1 VLNLKNW
8 TRRGGA
14 ALALSGLA
22 ALAQAQNPKA
32 DLVLK
37 NGTVY
42 TLDAQRPKVRAVAIT
57 GNLIRAVGTDKEVAA
72 LVGPTTRVIDLK
84 GQTVIPGFSD
94 SHVHLLSVGAA
105 RLGVDL
111 QGTRSYRE
119 LVDRVAAAVKGKKAG
134 DWIRGRGWH
143 EGKWTEPSVPTVR
156 GFPTHDALSAVS
168 PDNPVVLTRADGH
181 ALLVNRKV
189 LELMGITRDTP
200 APKGGEIIKDQA
212 GRPTGVL
219 VDKAKDL
226 VHVPKPAPEE
236 MRRALQIALE
246 DCVRKGVTSLADAGA
261 DLDTVALYKEAVQ
274 AGKLPVRIYVMLSGL
289 ETLRRFTKPEIN
301 LGEGLLTIRAVK
313 LYADGAM
320 GSRGAALLAPY
331 SDDPG
336 NSGFFIT
343 PPETILEASRYALA
357 HGFQV
362 CTHAIGDRAN
372 RMVLDVYEKALKEFP
387 QVKDPR
393 FRIEHAQILDAAEV
407 PRFARLGVIASM
419 QGIHCPSD
427 RPWAES
433 RLGPARVQEELYV
446 WRKLLKAGARIINGT
461 DAPVEDL
468 SAIQNFHA
476 SVTRQDATGNPPG
489 GFDPDQRMTRE
500 EALRSYTLDAA
511 YGAFAEEARGS
522 LQPGKLADLVVLSK
536 DIMTVP
542 DGEIMRTEVI
552 YTIVDGK
559 VRLEKTT
566 PAR

>member
-1 VLNLKNW
+1 LKLKKW
-8 TRRGGA
+8 THPGGV

-42 TLDAQRPKVRAVAIT
+42 TLDAQRPKARAVAIA

-111 QGTRSYRE
+111 QGTRNYRE
-119 LVDRVAAAVKGKKAG
+119 VVESVAGAVKGKKAG
-134 DWIRGRGWH
+134 DWIRGRGWN

-156 GFPTHDALSAVS
+156 GFPTQDALSAIS
-168 PDNPVVLTRADGH
+168 PDNPVVLTRVDGH
-181 ALLVNRKV
+181 AMLVNRRV
-189 LELMGITRDTP
+189 LELMGITRETP
-200 APKGGEIIKDQA
+200 APKGGEIIKDEA
-212 GRPTGVL
+212 GRPTGIL
-219 VDKAKDL
+219 VDRAQEL
-226 VHVPKPAPEE
+226 VHIPKPPPEE

-246 DCVRKGVTSLADAGA
+246 DCVRKGITSLADAGV

-274 AGKLPVRIYVMLSGL
+274 QGKLPVRIYVMLSGL
-289 ETLRRFTKPEIN
+289 ETLRRVTKPEIN

-331 SDDPG
+331 NDDPG
-336 NSGFFIT
+336 NSGFFTT

-393 FRIEHAQILDAAEV
+393 FRVEHAEILDAAEV
-407 PRFARLGVIASM
+407 PRFGRLGVIASV
-419 QGIHCPSD
+419 QGIFCPSD
-427 RPWAES
+427 GPWAES
-433 RLGPARVQEELYV
+433 RLGRARVQDELYV
-446 WRKLLKAGARIINGT
+446 WRKLLKAGARLINGT

-489 GFDPDQRMTRE
+489 GFNPEQRMTRE

-511 YGAFAEEARGS
+511 YGAFAEETRGS
-522 LQPGKLADLVVLSK
+522 IQPGKLADLVVLSK

-542 DGEIMRTEVI
+542 DGEIMKTEVI

-559 VRLEKTT
+559 IRLEKTT

>member
-1 VLNLKNW
+1 MLKRWNP
-8 TRRGGA
+8 RGGA

-22 ALAQAQNPKA
+22 ALVQAQTPKA

-42 TLDAQRPKVRAVAIT
+42 TLDPQRPKARAVAIA

-84 GQTVIPGFSD
+84 GQTVVPGFSD
-94 SHVHLLSVGAA
+94 SHVHLLAIGAA

-119 LVDRVAAAVKGKKAG
+119 VVERVAGAVKGRKAG
-134 DWIRGRGWH
+134 EWIRGRGWH
-143 EGKWTEPSVPTVR
+143 EGKWTEPSVPTIR

-200 APKGGEIIKDQA
+200 APKGGEIIKDPA
-212 GRPTGVL
+212 GRPTGIL
-219 VDKAKDL
+219 VDRAMEL
-226 VHVPKPAPEE
+226 VHVPKPPPEE

-246 DCVRKGVTSLADAGA
+246 DCVRKGITSLADAGA
-261 DLDTVALYKEAVQ
+261 DLDTVALYKEVVQ
-274 AGKLPVRIYVMLSGL
+274 QGKLPVRLYVMLAGL
-289 ETLRRFTKPEIN
+289 ETLRRFEKPEIG

-313 LYADGAM
+313 LHADGAM

-336 NSGFFIT
+336 NSGFFTT
-343 PPETILEASRYALA
+343 PPETILETSRYALA

-372 RMVLDVYEKALKEFP
+372 RMVLDVYEKALREFP

-393 FRIEHAQILDAAEV
+393 FRIEHAQILDAADV
-407 PRFARLGVIASM
+407 PRFARLGVIASI
-419 QGIHCPSD
+419 QGVHCPSD

-433 RLGPARVQEELYV
+433 RLGRTRVQEELYV
-446 WRKLLKAGARIINGT
+446 WRKLLKAGTRIINGT

-489 GFDPDQRMTRE
+489 GFDPEQRMTRE

-511 YGAFAEEARGS
+511 YGAFAEDSRGS
-522 LQPGKLADLVVLSK
+522 IQAGKLADLVVLSK

>member
-1 VLNLKNW
+1 MNLTNW
-8 TRRGGA
+8 TGRGGA

-22 ALAQAQNPKA
+22 ALAQAQTQKA

-42 TLDAQRPKVRAVAIT
+42 TLDAQRPKARAVAIA
-57 GNLIRAVGTDKEVAA
+57 GNLIRAVGTDKEMAA

-111 QGTRSYRE
+111 QGTRNYRE
-119 LVDRVAAAVKGKKAG
+119 VVERVAAAVKGKKAG

-143 EGKWTEPSVPTVR
+143 EGKWTEASVPAVR

-200 APKGGEIIKDQA
+200 APKGGEIIKDSA
-212 GRPTGVL
+212 GRPTGIL

-226 VHVPKPAPEE
+226 VHVPKPTPEE

-246 DCVRKGVTSLADAGA
+246 DCVRKGITSLADAGA

-289 ETLRRFTKPEIN
+289 ETLRHFTKPEIN

-336 NSGFFIT
+336 NSGFFTT

-433 RLGPARVQEELYV
+433 RLGRARVQEELYV

-476 SVTRQDATGNPPG
+476 SVTRQDSSGNPPG
-489 GFDPDQRMTRE
+489 GFDPEQRMTRE

-511 YGAFAEEARGS
+511 YGAFAEETRGS
-522 LQPGKLADLVVLSK
+522 LQAGKHADLVVLSK

>member
-1 VLNLKNW
+1 
-8 TRRGGA
+8 
-14 ALALSGLA
+14 
-22 ALAQAQNPKA
+22 
-32 DLVLK
+32 
-37 NGTVY
+37 
-42 TLDAQRPKVRAVAIT
+42 VAIT

-111 QGTRSYRE
+111 QGTRSYQE

-200 APKGGEIIKDQA
+200 APKGGEIIKDAA
-212 GRPTGVL
+212 GRPTGIL
-219 VDKAKDL
+219 VDRAEDL

-246 DCVRKGVTSLADAGA
+246 DCVRKGITSLADAGA
-261 DLDTVALYKEAVQ
+261 NSDTVALYKEAVQ

-343 PPETILEASRYALA
+343 PPEAILEASRYALA

-393 FRIEHAQILDAAEV
+393 FRIEHAQILDPADV

-433 RLGPARVQEELYV
+433 RLGRARVQEELYV

>member
-1 VLNLKNW
+1 V
-8 TRRGGA
+8 
-14 ALALSGLA
+14 ALSGLT
-22 ALAQAQNPKA
+22 ALVSAQTPKA

-42 TLDAQRPKVRAVAIT
+42 TLDAQRPKARAVAIT
-57 GNLIRAVGTDKEVAA
+57 GNLICAVGTDKEVAA
-72 LVGPTTRVIDLK
+72 LLGPTTRVIDLK

-94 SHVHLLSVGAA
+94 SHVHLLAIGAA
-105 RLGVDL
+105 RLGLDL

-119 LVDRVAAAVKGKKAG
+119 VVERVAGAVKDKKPG

-143 EGKWTEPSVPTVR
+143 EGKWTEPSVPTIR

-181 ALLVNRKV
+181 TLLVNRKV
-189 LELMGITRDTP
+189 LELMGITRETA
-200 APKGGEIIKDQA
+200 APKDAA
-212 GRPTGVL
+212 GRPTGIL
-219 VDKAKDL
+219 VDRAQEL
-226 VHVPKPAPEE
+226 VHPPKPPPEE

-246 DCVRKGVTSLADAGA
+246 DCLRKGITSLADAGV
-261 DLDTVALYKEAVQ
+261 DLDAVALYKEAVQ
-274 AGKLPVRIYVMLSGL
+274 QGKLPVRLYVMLSGL
-289 ETLRRFTKPEIN
+289 ETLRRFGKPEVG

-331 SDDPG
+331 ADDPG
-336 NSGFFIT
+336 NSGFFTT
-343 PPETILEASRYALA
+343 PPETILETSRYALA

-372 RMVLDVYEKALKEFP
+372 RMVLDVYEKALRAFP

-393 FRIEHAQILDAAEV
+393 FRIEHAQILDEADV

-419 QGIHCPSD
+419 QGVHCPSD

-433 RLGPARVQEELYV
+433 RLGRARVQEELYV
-446 WRKLLKAGARIINGT
+446 WRKLRKAGARIINGT
-461 DAPVEDL
+461 DAPMEDL

-476 SVTRQDATGNPPG
+476 SVTRQDATGNPSG

-511 YGAFAEEARGS
+511 YGAFAEETRGS
-522 LQPGKLADLVVLSK
+522 IQPGKLADLVVLSK

-542 DGEIMRTEVI
+542 DREIMRTEVI

>member
-1 VLNLKNW
+1 LNLKRW

-22 ALAQAQNPKA
+22 ALVQAQTPKA

-42 TLDAQRPKVRAVAIT
+42 TLDAQRPKARAVAIS

-94 SHVHLLSVGAA
+94 SHVHLLAIGTA
-105 RLGVDL
+105 RLGLDL
-111 QGTRSYRE
+111 QGTRSYRDVVE
-119 LVDRVAAAVKGKKAG
+119 RVAGAVKDKKAG

-143 EGKWTEPSVPTVR
+143 EGKWTEPSVPTIR
-156 GFPTHDALSAVS
+156 GFPTHDALSAAS

-200 APKGGEIIKDQA
+200 APKGGEIIKDEA
-212 GRPTGVL
+212 GRPTGIL
-219 VDKAKDL
+219 VDRAQEL
-226 VHVPKPAPEE
+226 VHPPKAPPEE
-236 MRRALQIALE
+236 MRRALQIGLE
-246 DCVRKGVTSLADAGA
+246 DCVRKGITSLADAGV

-274 AGKLPVRIYVMLSGL
+274 QGKLPIRLYVMLSGL
-289 ETLRRFTKPEIN
+289 ENMRRFGKPEIG

-336 NSGFFIT
+336 NSGFFTT
-343 PPETILEASRYALA
+343 PPETILETARYALA

-372 RMVLDVYEKALKEFP
+372 RTVLDVYEKALREFP

-393 FRIEHAQILDAAEV
+393 FRIEHAQILDAADV

-419 QGIHCPSD
+419 QGVHCPSD

-433 RLGPARVQEELYV
+433 RLGRTRVQEELFV
-446 WRKLLKAGARIINGT
+446 WRRLLKAGTRIINGT

-500 EALRSYTLDAA
+500 EALGSYTLDAA
-511 YGAFAEEARGS
+511 YGAFAEETRGS
-522 LQPGKLADLVVLSK
+522 LQAGKLADLVVLSK

>member
-1 VLNLKNW
+1 
-8 TRRGGA
+8 
-14 ALALSGLA
+14 
-22 ALAQAQNPKA
+22 
-32 DLVLK
+32 
-37 NGTVY
+37 
-42 TLDAQRPKVRAVAIT
+42 
-57 GNLIRAVGTDKEVAA
+57 
-72 LVGPTTRVIDLK
+72 
-84 GQTVIPGFSD
+84 
-94 SHVHLLSVGAA
+94 
-105 RLGVDL
+105 
-111 QGTRSYRE
+111 
-119 LVDRVAAAVKGKKAG
+119 
-134 DWIRGRGWH
+134 
-143 EGKWTEPSVPTVR
+143 
-156 GFPTHDALSAVS
+156 
-168 PDNPVVLTRADGH
+168 
-181 ALLVNRKV
+181 
-189 LELMGITRDTP
+189 
-200 APKGGEIIKDQA
+200 
-212 GRPTGVL
+212 
-219 VDKAKDL
+219 
-226 VHVPKPAPEE
+226 
-236 MRRALQIALE
+236 MRRALQIGLE
-246 DCVRKGVTSLADAGA
+246 DCVRKGITSLADAGV

-274 AGKLPVRIYVMLSGL
+274 QGKLPIRLYVMLSGL
-289 ETLRRFTKPEIN
+289 ENMRRLGKPEIG

-336 NSGFFIT
+336 NSGFFTT
-343 PPETILEASRYALA
+343 PPETILETARYALG

-372 RMVLDVYEKALKEFP
+372 RTVLDVYEKALREFP

-393 FRIEHAQILDAAEV
+393 FRIEHAQILDAADV

-419 QGIHCPSD
+419 QGVHCPSD

-433 RLGPARVQEELYV
+433 RLGRARVQEELFV
-446 WRKLLKAGARIINGT
+446 WRRLLKAGARIVNGT

-500 EALRSYTLDAA
+500 EALGSYTLDAA
-511 YGAFAEEARGS
+511 YGAFAEETRGS
-522 LQPGKLADLVVLSK
+522 LQAGKLADLVVLSK